1 MEQLKIKQRTEDEKK
16 QIINRLHRV
25 NGQIKGI
32 ENMILEDRYCDD
44 VLIQLAAADKSLK
57 AIFNIVLESHMK
69 TCLVENVKN
78 DNLEILD
85 DIISLIKRL
94 Q

>member
-57 AIFNIVLESHMK
+57 AIFNIVLESHVK

>member
-57 AIFNIVLESHMK
+57 LF
-69 TCLVENVKN
+69 
-78 DNLEILD
+78 
-85 DIISLIKRL
+85 LI
-94 Q
+94 